1 MRMTEPFQ
9 EFQLSTARGALTCRH
24 YIRPGARSGII
35 WLGGVGGFWDGP
47 ARDLYPRLCED
58 LVFYGLTSLRVR
70 FRHPT
75 NVNESVADALSAMQ
89 FLRDADVHEMG
100 LVGHSFGG
108 AVAIQA
114 GTFSATVPK
123 TVVAL
128 APQSQG
134 AEGVGRLPEDCSI
147 LLIHGKADEV
157 LHFSNSEYLHALAHP
172 PKRLLLYEHARHS
185 LDEAAPDVHR
195 SVREW
200 LIRHLAGREHWTH
213 AV

>member
-1 MRMTEPFQ
+1 MSEPFQ
-9 EFQLSTARGALTCRH
+9 EIELTTARGTLTCRH
-24 YIRPGARSGII
+24 YLRPGAQSGIV
-35 WLGGVGGFWDGP
+35 WLGGIGGFWDGP

-70 FRHPT
+70 FRHAT
-75 NVNESVADALSAMQ
+75 NLNESVADALSAMQ
-89 FLRDADVHEMG
+89 FLREHGVHDMG

-114 GTFSATVPK
+114 GTFSPTLPK
-123 TVVAL
+123 TIVTL
-128 APQSQG
+128 AAQSQG
-134 AEGVGRLPEDCSI
+134 AEGVGRLPEDCSL

-157 LHFSNSEYLHALAHP
+157 LHFSNSEYIHALAHQ
-172 PKRLLLYEHARHS
+172 PKRLLLYEHARHN
-185 LDEAAPDVHR
+185 LNEAATDIHR

-200 LIRHLAGREHWTH
+200 LIRHLAGRQDLAHRQ